1 MRRAVSGFLIAVC
14 TISTPALAQ
23 DGAPRPIVVQGAM
36 QIEVEKLV
44 SRLDNATLDHVGG
57 WHFWRGTM
65 HGYPVIVSKTL
76 KGIANA
82 AAATVLAIERYR
94 PIAILNQGTAGGLDT
109 GLHVYDIVIGTS
121 SVSLGAFKTPYRAK
135 GSGSQPLDW
144 VPLNLTASDGSAAT
158 DPKARTVARFAGDEP
173 LIDAARRAK
182 PQYTRGQVVEGAI
195 GSSDMWNDEVDRVA
209 RFRTEYG
216 TLVEEMETA
225 SAAQIAALFATP
237 FVGIRIV
244 SDNITNG
251 GAYDPKTSEA
261 CEDYVVEVIKAYI
274 ATLKLQTLKR

>member
-1 MRRAVSGFLIAVC
+1 MTRIVCTFLIAVY
-14 TISTPALAQ
+14 TIATPALAQ

-94 PIAILNQGTAGGLDT
+94 PIAIVNQGTAGGLDA

-121 SVSLGAFKTPYRAK
+121 SVSLGAFKTPYREK

-144 VPLNLTASDGSAAT
+144 VPLNLTASDGSAGK

-195 GSSDMWNDEVDRVA
+195 GSSDMWNDEVDRVS
-209 RFRTEYG
+209 RFRSEYG

-225 SAAQIAALFATP
+225 SAAQIAGLFATP
-237 FVGIRIV
+237 FLGIRIV

-251 GAYDPKTSEA
+251 GTYDPKTSEA
-261 CEDYVVEVIKAYI
+261 CEDYVVDVIKAYV
-274 ATLKLQTLKR
+274 ATLKR

>member
-1 MRRAVSGFLIAVC
+1 MTRIVCTFLIAIFTV
-14 TISTPALAQ
+14 SAPALAQ
-23 DGAPRPIVVQGAM
+23 DGPRPIVVQGAM

-44 SRLDNATLDHVGG
+44 SRLDNATVDHVGG

-82 AAATVLAIERYR
+82 AAATVLAIEHYR
-94 PIAILNQGTAGGLDT
+94 PIAIVNQGTAGGLDT

-144 VPLNLTASDGSAAT
+144 VPLNLTAADGSAGN

-195 GSSDMWNDEVDRVA
+195 GSSDMWNDEVDRVS

-225 SAAQIAALFATP
+225 SAAQIAGLFATP
-237 FVGIRIV
+237 FLGIRIV

-251 GAYDPKTSEA
+251 GSYDPKTSEA

-274 ATLKLQTLKR
+274 STLKTATVKR